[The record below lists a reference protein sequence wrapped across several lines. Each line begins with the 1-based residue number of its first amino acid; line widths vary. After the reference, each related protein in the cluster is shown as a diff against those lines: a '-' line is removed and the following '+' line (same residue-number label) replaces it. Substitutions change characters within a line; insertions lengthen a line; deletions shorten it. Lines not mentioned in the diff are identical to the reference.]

1 MGIPWGGRWG
11 FLGEGGG
18 DSLRREVGIP
28 WGGRWGFLGEGGGDS
43 LRREAGILEEGG
55 GDP

>member
-18 DSLRREVGIP
+18 DSLGREVG
-28 WGGRWGFLGEGGGDS
+28 FLEEGGGDS
-43 LRREAGILEEGG
+43 LTREVGI
-55 GDP
+55 P

>member
-1 MGIPWGGRWG
+1 MIREVEILEEGGGDSLTREVGILWGGRWG

-18 DSLRREVGIP
+18 DSLRREVGI
-28 WGGRWGFLGEGGGDS
+28 
-43 LRREAGILEEGG
+43 LEEGG